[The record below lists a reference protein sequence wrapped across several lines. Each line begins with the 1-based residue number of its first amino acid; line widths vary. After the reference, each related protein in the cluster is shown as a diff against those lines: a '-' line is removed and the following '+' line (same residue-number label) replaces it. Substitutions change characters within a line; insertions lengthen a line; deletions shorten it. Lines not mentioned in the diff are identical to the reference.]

1 MSDGNTARN
10 QTVSAMAAARH
21 VDPSRLSTHSVAPV
35 YTSSLTHPRRVTM
48 RAFMAFALGFGLVL
62 AGSPAFAD
70 PAYKADTVVDFFVK
84 SKLGKPRAVC
94 FDDDCKKEQEKTAPK
109 FDLLV
114 TFDYNSDQLTPAA
127 KDNLNQFAKALED
140 PRLAAEQFEIAGHT
154 DATGSE
160 DYNLGLSERRA
171 NAVVAYLA
179 EKGLDVSK
187 LKPKG
192 FGKTQPRVADPFDPA
207 NRRVETKII
216 TQP

>member
-1 MSDGNTARN
+1 
-10 QTVSAMAAARH
+10 
-21 VDPSRLSTHSVAPV
+21 
-35 YTSSLTHPRRVTM
+35 M

-94 FDDDCKKEQEKTAPK
+94 FDDDCKKEQEKNAPK

-114 TFDYNSDQLTPAA
+114 TFDYNS
-127 KDNLNQFAKALED
+127 ALED

-160 DYNLGLSERRA
+160 TYNLGLSERRA

-187 LKPKG
+187 LRPKG